1 MEGRYRGSLLNFFV
15 ELSGKWSLPRTM
27 QRTCIC
33 VEEPHIQN
41 CVFSGKVPYEDKY
54 RVASWSISCLEP
66 PVQVTKL
73 AAQSVSEILT
83 LPP

>member
-1 MEGRYRGSLLNFFV
+1 MEGRYRGSLLNFM
-15 ELSGKWSLPRTM
+15 ELSGKQSLPRTM
-27 QRTCIC
+27 QRRCIC

-41 CVFSGKVPYEDKY
+41 YVFSGKVPYEDKNS
-54 RVASWSISCLEP
+54 VASWHISCLEP

-73 AAQSVSEILT
+73 ATQSVREILT